1 MFYLMLNEGKGRR
14 DGTMEGKVS
23 FFLNVIL
30 YHCGF
35 RQNRMYLFLGNWVV
49 IIQIQTDEGKVSVL
63 LLISTPSTVVKF
75 CKNPW
80 KNLVRKGD
88 VVFFAFVR
96 LRFIYYS
103 LYIYLFISIH
113 YNSTQLYLISCAM

>member
-1 MFYLMLNEGKGRR
+1 MFYLMLNGGNGRR

-49 IIQIQTDEGKVSVL
+49 IIQIQTDEGKVSML
-63 LLISTPSTVVKF
+63 LLISTPSTQF
-75 CKNPW
+75 PQLLN
-80 KNLVRKGD
+80 
-88 VVFFAFVR
+88 FVR
-96 LRFIYYS
+96 IRGKTWYQKGMWFFRFCS
-103 LYIYLFISIH
+103 SSFYLLSV
-113 YNSTQLYLISCAM
+113 